1 MARFSLSALGADRP
15 GIVAGVSG
23 ALVDLGCN
31 LEDSTMTILRGHFA
45 ILLVVAT
52 PPQVDREAL
61 ERALTPIAD
70 AFDLTLAVRPL
81 SDAAVRAEE
90 ADRAQAPGPGSQAQ
104 ASVEAREAWTIAVHG
119 ADRPGIVHAVTTALA
134 QARGNVVDVA
144 THVVGEPD
152 SAVYVMTLRVT
163 LPAGKAAEAA
173 ARHVGEAASEL
184 GVHCTTHRDE
194 ADLL

>member
-15 GIVAGVSG
+15 GIVAAVSG

-31 LEDSTMTILRGHFA
+31 MEDSTMTILRGHFA
-45 ILLVVAT
+45 ILLVVAA

-61 ERALTPIAD
+61 ERVLTPVAE
-70 AFDLTLAVRPL
+70 AFDLTVAVRPL
-81 SDAAVRAEE
+81 SDAAVRAVVTD
-90 ADRAQAPGPGSQAQ
+90 AVQAPGPSSQAQ
-104 ASVEAREAWTIAVHG
+104 VSVEAREAWTIAVHG
-119 ADRPGIVHAVTTALA
+119 ADRPGIVHAVTSALA
-134 QARGNVVDVA
+134 EAQGNVVDLA
-144 THVVGEPD
+144 THIVGEPD

-184 GVHCTTHRDE
+184 GVRCTTHRDE